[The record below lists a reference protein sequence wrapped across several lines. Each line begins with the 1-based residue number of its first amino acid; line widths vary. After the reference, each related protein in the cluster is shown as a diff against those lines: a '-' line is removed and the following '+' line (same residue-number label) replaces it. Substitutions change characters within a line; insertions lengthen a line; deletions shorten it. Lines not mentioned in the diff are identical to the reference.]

1 MASWILWTASL
12 SLALVVMIVSAGAGE
27 PLLHMAVTAL
37 TSLGLGAMAVR
48 DHRALLTAGASPN
61 ALGTSD
67 ARHMCLIWAWGAVGL
82 FVTYAFILRWP
93 EWWKFTLAFAAVA
106 ALCLFIAAA
115 LARDEQAGRTDPT
128 MQKLAR
134 ALTIGQVAGMA
145 LTVVGLVADGKMA
158 RAFTIKPNWEDWAA
172 NNIFFFGALALIA
185 ISAHALWGSSPA
197 EQPKS

>member
-27 PLLHMAVTAL
+27 PRLHMAVTAL

-67 ARHMCLIWAWGAVGL
+67 ARHMGLIWAWGAVGL

-185 ISAHALWGSSPA
+185 VSANALWRSAVPHGRKA
-197 EQPKS
+197 